1 MTEIITENDSFLV
14 ITTVD
19 FTVRSTNWYID
30 DKTNYEEKKIDA
42 GTTQHDLKQK
52 SDEPTHWLKD
62 LFSCINL

>member
-1 MTEIITENDSFLV
+1 M